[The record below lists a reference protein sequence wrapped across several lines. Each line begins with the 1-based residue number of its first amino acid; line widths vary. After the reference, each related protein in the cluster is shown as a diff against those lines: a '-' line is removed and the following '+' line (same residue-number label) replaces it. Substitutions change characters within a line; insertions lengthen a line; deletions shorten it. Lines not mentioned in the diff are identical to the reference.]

1 MSREHDKLRHSKDKW
16 QRFEEK
22 SANQPE
28 QFVPFYHKEND
39 SLLHEKN
46 DNPITFPN
54 YMNWYN
60 QGEDQS
66 SGRQIPPKK
75 TYQREGQGD
84 DRQKMNYYLAEK
96 DHSHRYQPSY
106 EHFNYANNEDRDSRP
121 VEDSGVQEVFKAAN
135 VDDKRQQK
143 LDRLRQEL
151 QEYQDY
157 QFRRPFQ
164 PNDLPTNWTSN
175 RQDAKAA
182 RSSKRSHFHFEE
194 AVSEPKG
201 FQEKRQAT
209 PVSETTPARAT
220 VPKRGH
226 LNRGLQSIMADEPGV
241 SFNQPGRQAKSGHY
255 SYFPGQDKPSL
266 TPYLKNKQAQSNR
279 GNGDSNEHE

>member
-1 MSREHDKLRHSKDKW
+1 MRQEHDKLRHSKDKW

-22 SANQPE
+22 TNNQLE
-28 QFVPFYHKEND
+28 HFVPFYHKEND

-60 QGEDQS
+60 QGEDSS

-75 TYQREGQGD
+75 AHHSEREGQD
-84 DRQKMNYYLAEK
+84 HQQMAYYRAEQ
-96 DHSHRYQPSY
+96 DHGQRYQPSY
-106 EHFNYANNEDRDSRP
+106 GHFNYARHDASKMIPANDLAD
-121 VEDSGVQEVFKAAN
+121 QEVFKAAN

-164 PNDLPTNWTSN
+164 PSDLPSNWTSS
-175 RQDAKAA
+175 RQDAKTA
-182 RSSKRSHFHFEE
+182 RSKGRSHFHFEE
-194 AVSEPKG
+194 AISEPKG
-201 FQEKRQAT
+201 FQEKRQT
-209 PVSETTPARAT
+209 MPVSEASTERRS

-241 SFNQPGRQAKSGHY
+241 SFHQLGKQAKSGHY
-255 SYFPGQDKPSL
+255 SYFPGKDKSEN
-266 TPYLKNKQAQSNR
+266 TPYLRNKQAKSNR
-279 GNGDSNEHE
+279 GNGDLNENE

>member
-1 MSREHDKLRHSKDKW
+1 MSRAQDKLRHSKDKW

-22 SANQPE
+22 TTNQLE
-28 QFVPFYHKEND
+28 DFVPFYHKEND

-60 QGEDQS
+60 QGKDKGE
-66 SGRQIPPKK
+66 GRQIPPKNTQHTERSDQK
-75 TYQREGQGD
+75 GQQMD
-84 DRQKMNYYLAEK
+84 YYLAEK
-96 DHSHRYQPSY
+96 DTSRRYQPSY
-106 EHFNYANNEDRDSRP
+106 GHFNHVNKEGRTSQPVNEITDQD
-121 VEDSGVQEVFKAAN
+121 VFKAAK

-151 QEYQDY
+151 HEYQDY

-164 PNDLPTNWTSN
+164 PSDLPSNWTSS
-175 RQDAKAA
+175 RQDAKTA
-182 RSSKRSHFHFEE
+182 RSKGRSHFHFEE
-194 AVSEPKG
+194 AGAEPKG
-201 FQEKRQAT
+201 IQEKGQTT
-209 PVSETTPARAT
+209 PVSETPPTRRA

-241 SFNQPGRQAKSGHY
+241 SFNQPTNQGRTGHY
-255 SYFPGQDKPSL
+255 SYFPGKDKPSD
-266 TPYLKNKQAQSNR
+266 TPYLKNKQRQFSR
-279 GNGDSNEHE
+279 GNGDFNEHE